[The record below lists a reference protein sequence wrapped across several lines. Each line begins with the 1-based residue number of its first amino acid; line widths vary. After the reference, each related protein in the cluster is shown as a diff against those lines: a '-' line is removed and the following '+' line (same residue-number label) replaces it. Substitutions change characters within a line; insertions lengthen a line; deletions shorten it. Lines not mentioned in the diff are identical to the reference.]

1 MLGAIEPVE
10 ISFVVAKRLADVRR
24 EVVRHL
30 TANGGRVKVDD
41 DSAILAA
48 FGSNIK
54 IRLLGAVWA
63 GIKSMPRDV
72 LVRLAEGAGQT
83 QVSVTVRDTF
93 GFGTRAGISEKLQ
106 KLMYD
111 DALSLKSALAPQV

>member
-10 ISFVVAKRLADVRR
+10 ISFVVAKRLADVRT

-30 TANGGRVKVDD
+30 TANGGRIKVDD
-41 DSAILAA
+41 DSAILAG

-72 LVRLAEGAGQT
+72 LVRLVEGAGQT

-93 GFGTRAGISEKLQ
+93 GFGTRAGVSEKLQ

-111 DALSLKSALAPQV
+111 DALSLKSALSPQV

>member
-1 MLGAIEPVE
+1 MLGPIEPVE
-10 ISFVVAKRLADVRR
+10 ISFVVATRLADVRT

-30 TANGGRVKVDD
+30 TANGGRIKIDD
-41 DSAILAA
+41 DSTVLAG
-48 FGSNIK
+48 FGSNMK

-63 GIKSMPRDV
+63 GVKSMPRDV
-72 LVRLAEGAGQT
+72 LVRMAEGAGQT
-83 QVSVTVRDTF
+83 QVSVTVRDAF

-111 DALSLKSALAPQV
+111 DALSLKSALLR